1 MCDPYLQRHT
11 HQGMGHA
18 VAVAL
23 KLDVLVDVNL
33 HRLEDGQL
41 PGLHWQASQGRG
53 VDLGKDTGAAPRLFL
68 KRLVVELHDR
78 PEYPPL
84 MRFGCLPQMGDGAGL
99 MSAVG
104 SSP

>member
-1 MCDPYLQRHT
+1 MFWHGGETTLVGATHVAGHSLAAMKNLHRALCDPYLQRHT

-53 VDLGKDTGAAPRLFL
+53 VDLGKDTGAAPR
-68 KRLVVELHDR
+68 
-78 PEYPPL
+78 
-84 MRFGCLPQMGDGAGL
+84 
-99 MSAVG
+99 
-104 SSP
+104 